1 MSAEHVF
8 LSRLGAK
15 TRDAGLCLL
24 VSQQGL
30 VLRIDSFVA
39 LAGRLS
45 QAVHAENLNLA
56 PRVFDHARPL
66 QGVRYARDA
75 GAPYPEHF
83 GKKFLGEQQRIA
95 AGQIPRQ
102 AVDCC
107 A

>member
-39 LAGRLS
+39 LAARLS
-45 QAVHAENLNLA
+45 QAVHAENLDFA
-56 PRVFDHARPL
+56 PRVFDHPRPL
-66 QGVRYARDA
+66 EGVRYARDA
-75 GAPYPEHF
+75 CAPYPEHF
-83 GKKFLGEQQRIA
+83 GKKFLGE
-95 AGQIPRQ
+95 
-102 AVDCC
+102 
-107 A
+107 